1 MQSQPWYNLSRQQQT
16 SYFRGHVFS
25 VKLQEW
31 RWFRWKE
38 RTFED
43 SSREIFLF
51 PQFVFLFPQGPP
63 RSFVRKNRENRV
75 NCERNRE
82 NRVKPLQDRKN
93 NDKKPRLLRR
103 LILYKV
109 RMISCHWLLV
119 IYHEF
124 EARPL
129 RITFVFPSV
138 RTDVCR
144 SVCTCV
150 CPIWKLA
157 RLSLLAILVNVM
169 KTFVNRKKTS
179 KDEVPVQKIFVSLQV
194 EYKRSNIAHL
204 KSPWSVEIFD

>member
-1 MQSQPWYNLSRQQQT
+1 MQSQPWYELSCQQQT

-31 RWFRWKE
+31 RLFRWKE
-38 RTFED
+38 R
-43 SSREIFLF
+43 SL
-51 PQFVFLFPQGPP
+51 
-63 RSFVRKNRENRV
+63 VRKNRENRV
-75 NCERNRE
+75 NCEPNRE

-129 RITFVFPSV
+129 RITFAFPSV

-169 KTFVNRKKTS
+169 KTFVNRKKNVKGWGTS
-179 KDEVPVQKIFVSLQV
+179 AKHICIVASWIQKEQYSASKKPLVCW
-194 EYKRSNIAHL
+194 NIWL
-204 KSPWSVEIFD
+204 D